1 MNPQYESCQECG
13 APLDRQQR
21 YCVNC
26 AARRSDASNPA
37 SRYFAAASRQR
48 RLARAPADPER
59 SSRSG
64 TGRAAAVFFFALLP
78 IAVAIGVVVGR
89 TGSGDEDKLLAALRE
104 GNVTAA
110 AASTDAGA
118 GQTATVSS
126 KLLVSDFS
134 LDKGFV
140 VELDKLP
147 IDGTD
152 QAAADQAKS
161 DAEDKG
167 ADGRRDHQPRRLHHQ
182 ARPGAGELPPL
193 LGRVLRPRR
202 GGEGPRRAAQGLPRR
217 ARDRGDGCVG
227 QCGRRERLQRKR
239 RRQRAE
245 QGRRPDEP
253 RNGASG
259 DRHEADRRAGSGGHA
274 DRAADRQPDR
284 TGLHRLAA
292 EPPRRDRR
300 RRGSRR
306 RPAAADGSGR
316 LMPVGLRDIFSREA
330 LKPRPRRPPQA
341 PAPGGAQ
348 VPSRPPRSR
357 RVRRR
362 PPTRRWTSCG
372 RSATGCSRSSR

>member
-59 SSRSG
+59 SARSG

-89 TGSGDEDKLLAALRE
+89 TGNGDEDKLLAALRE
-104 GNVTAA
+104 GNATAA
-110 AASTDAGA
+110 VASTDAGT

-140 VELDKLP
+140 VELDQLP

-152 QAAADQAKS
+152 EAAAEQAKS

-167 ADGRRDHQPRRLHHQ
+167 AKDVGIINPGDFTTKPDQGQENYLLYSGEFSDRGAAEKALTGLRKDFPDALVIEVTGASASAGGGSASSASGADNVPSKVVAQTSHGTVHQVTGMKPTDEQVQEDTQIVQQIANQTGQNYTDSQQSLPDVTVVGGDPGD
-182 ARPGAGELPPL
+182 APPLPTGAG
-193 LGRVLRPRR
+193 
-202 GGEGPRRAAQGLPRR
+202 
-217 ARDRGDGCVG
+217 D
-227 QCGRRERLQRKR
+227 
-239 RRQRAE
+239 
-245 QGRRPDEP
+245 
-253 RNGASG
+253 
-259 DRHEADRRAGSGGHA
+259 
-274 DRAADRQPDR
+274 
-284 TGLHRLAA
+284 
-292 EPPRRDRR
+292 
-300 RRGSRR
+300 
-306 RPAAADGSGR
+306 
-316 LMPVGLRDIFSREA
+316 
-330 LKPRPRRPPQA
+330 
-341 PAPGGAQ
+341 
-348 VPSRPPRSR
+348 
-357 RVRRR
+357 
-362 PPTRRWTSCG
+362 
-372 RSATGCSRSSR
+372 